1 MKGGMTL
8 TQFSNEPDKI
18 EQIGSTVYLRKNIE
32 KVEEKVDGE
41 TLEYWQADE
50 EKININEVDFDVN
63 INEVD
68 FDDYFEWAKERRER
82 EEEKRIAENKYQ
94 DLVKLLKEQKEQDD
108 TIDDALELIFEQEG
122 LI

>member
-1 MKGGMTL
+1 MKGEIIL
-8 TQFSNEPDKI
+8 THFSNEPDKI

-63 INEVD
+63 IND
-68 FDDYFEWAKERRER
+68 KNLDDYFEWARERRKK
-82 EEEKRIAENKYQ
+82 EEEKRIAENRYQ
-94 DLVKLLKEQKEQDD
+94 DLVKLLKEQRKQDE
-108 TIDDALELIFEQEG
+108 TIDDALELIFEEEG